1 MKKYLLETDLSEE
14 NWTRLPFKDDM
25 LIHVKKAF
33 SQEDRAG
40 GKAPVLHSYGLICTY
55 IQDITAKYWCQD
67 LRLKEKCFVDFL
79 IFFYG
84 VEDVLFLI
92 AFNWHFISPLKTV
105 LECILL

>member
-33 SQEDRAG
+33 SEGDRAG

-55 IQDITAKYWCQD
+55 IQDITVMSKFAPERRVFC
-67 LRLKEKCFVDFL
+67 RLFNLFFLWSGECFVFDCL
-79 IFFYG
+79 
-84 VEDVLFLI
+84 
-92 AFNWHFISPLKTV
+92 
-105 LECILL
+105 

>member
-40 GKAPVLHSYGLICTY
+40 GKAPVLHAYGLICTY
-55 IQDITAKYWCQD
+55 IQDVVTKY
-67 LRLKEKCFVDFL
+67 
-79 IFFYG
+79 
-84 VEDVLFLI
+84 
-92 AFNWHFISPLKTV
+92 
-105 LECILL
+105 